1 MNNFGLDHRVSLD
14 DGSRMLQAREH
25 AAELRVARGTPNRPD
40 LGRGSDADEPCNDR
54 RRHALAL
61 AVSRLFANL
70 RRQRITRSDPCGE
83 GAASV

>member
-25 AAELRVARGTPNRPD
+25 AAELRVARGTANRPG
-40 LGRGSDADEPCNDR
+40 LGRKSEAEEPCNER

-70 RRQRITRSDPCGE
+70 RRRRIAPSDPCGE
-83 GAASV
+83 GAT